1 MQTDTYHYA
10 MYDRG
15 LADAADLQARSSTMT
30 GTQLYAEEEKI
41 PDFAAAKAVMNMK
54 DRPAGQENGFICR
67 NSAGLVVRLVQPYDS
82 DIYPQEPG
90 DKTLAAQWR
99 FVYSKDP
106 RKARPFLDE
115 PEILSLNYYNVGECC
130 TENGHVYRST
140 IAANVYRPSEYAQGW
155 DDLGTIEEVMA
166 QDWDVDDSGEPTEPE
181 QPEEEGGESS
191 DDDDP
196 YKDVQDWFEP
206 DSQHYYN
213 KGDRMRYTDG
223 HVYESLIDVNTYSPD
238 AYPQGWKLLA

>member
-1 MQTDTYHYA
+1 MEHNTYHYA

-15 LADAADLQARSSTMT
+15 LADAADLQERSGSMD
-30 GTQLYAEEEKI
+30 GTALYAEEEKI
-41 PDFAAAKAVMNMK
+41 PDFQAARAAKNMK

-130 TENGHVYRST
+130 TENGPVYRST
-140 IAANVYRPSEYAQGW
+140 SAATVDRPREYAQGW
-155 DDLGTIEEVMA
+155 GYHGTIEEVMA
-166 QDWDVDDSGEPTEPE
+166 QDWEV
-181 QPEEEGGESS
+181 
-191 DDDDP
+191 
-196 YKDVQDWFEP
+196 
-206 DSQHYYN
+206 
-213 KGDRMRYTDG
+213 
-223 HVYESLIDVNTYSPD
+223 
-238 AYPQGWKLLA
+238 A

>member
-1 MQTDTYHYA
+1 MSETMYESA

-41 PDFAAAKAVMNMK
+41 PDFAEAAKVKNMK
-54 DRPAGQENGFICR
+54 DRPAGQENGFVCR

-106 RKARPFLDE
+106 RKARPFLED

-140 IAANVYRPSEYAQGW
+140 IPANVYRPSEYAQGW
-155 DDLGTIEEVMA
+155 EDLGTIEEVMA
-166 QDWDVDDSGEPTEPE
+166 QDWDVDEPEPE
-181 QPEEEGGESS
+181 QPEEGGGETG
-191 DDDDP
+191 DEEDP
-196 YKDVQDWFEP
+196 YKDVKDFVQPTGAHDA
-206 DSQHYYN
+206 YN
-213 KGDRMRYTDG
+213 VGDRVKYNG
-223 HVYESLIDVNTYSPD
+223 HVYESLMAGNTYSPD

>member
-1 MQTDTYHYA
+1 MSEQTLYKEA
-10 MYDRG
+10 MYAKG
-15 LADAADLQARSSTMT
+15 LADAADLQSRAPEMD
-30 GTQLYAEEEKI
+30 GTALYAEEDKI
-41 PDFAAAKAVMNMK
+41 PDFQAARQAKNMK

-106 RKARPFLDE
+106 RKAKPFLDD
-115 PEILSLNYYNVGECC
+115 PDILSLNYYNVGECC

-140 IAANVYRPSEYAQGW
+140 IPANVYRPSEYAQGW

-166 QDWDVDDSGEPTEPE
+166 QDWDIDDSGETTEPE
-181 QPEEEGGESS
+181 QPEEGGE
-191 DDDDP
+191 DDP
-196 YKDVQDWFEP
+196 YKDVDDWFEP
-206 DSQHYYN
+206 DSEHYYN

-223 HVYESLIDVNTYSPD
+223 HVYESLIAANTYSPE
-238 AYPQGWKLLA
+238 AYPQGWKMLA

>member
-1 MQTDTYHYA
+1 MSNLYTDA
-10 MYDRG
+10 MRAKG
-15 LADAADLQARSSTMT
+15 AADAADFQKRSAEMD

-41 PDFAAAKAVMNMK
+41 PDFAEAVKVKNMK

-82 DIYPQEPG
+82 DTYPQEPG

-106 RKARPFLDE
+106 RKARPFLDD
-115 PEILSLNYYNVGECC
+115 PDILSLNYYNVGECC

-155 DDLGTIEEVMA
+155 EDLGTIEEVMA
-166 QDWDVDDSGEPTEPE
+166 QDWEV
-181 QPEEEGGESS
+181 
-191 DDDDP
+191 
-196 YKDVQDWFEP
+196 
-206 DSQHYYN
+206 
-213 KGDRMRYTDG
+213 
-223 HVYESLIDVNTYSPD
+223 
-238 AYPQGWKLLA
+238 A

>member
-1 MQTDTYHYA
+1 MEHNTYHYA

-15 LADAADLQARSSTMT
+15 LADAADLQARSSAMT
-30 GTQLYAEEEKI
+30 GTELYAEEEKI
-41 PDFAAAKAVMNMK
+41 PDFQAARAAKNMK

-106 RKARPFLDE
+106 RKAKPFLDD
-115 PEILSLNYYNVGECC
+115 PDILSLNYYNVGECC

-140 IAANVYRPSEYAQGW
+140 IPANVYRPSEYAQGW

-166 QDWDVDDSGEPTEPE
+166 QDWEV
-181 QPEEEGGESS
+181 
-191 DDDDP
+191 
-196 YKDVQDWFEP
+196 
-206 DSQHYYN
+206 
-213 KGDRMRYTDG
+213 
-223 HVYESLIDVNTYSPD
+223 
-238 AYPQGWKLLA
+238 A

>member
-1 MQTDTYHYA
+1 MQNKELYTIA
-10 MYDRG
+10 MKEKG
-15 LADAADLQARSSTMT
+15 QADAADLQERSGSMD
-30 GTQLYAEEEKI
+30 GTALYAEEEKI
-41 PDFAAAKAVMNMK
+41 PDFTAAVQVKNMK

-82 DIYPQEPG
+82 DTYPQEPG

-130 TENGHVYRST
+130 TENGHVYRSK

-155 DDLGTIEEVMA
+155 EDLGTIEEVMA
-166 QDWDVDDSGEPTEPE
+166 QDWEV
-181 QPEEEGGESS
+181 
-191 DDDDP
+191 
-196 YKDVQDWFEP
+196 
-206 DSQHYYN
+206 
-213 KGDRMRYTDG
+213 
-223 HVYESLIDVNTYSPD
+223 
-238 AYPQGWKLLA
+238 A

>member
-1 MQTDTYHYA
+1 MEHNTYHYA

-41 PDFAAAKAVMNMK
+41 PDFQAARAAKNMK

-106 RKARPFLDE
+106 RKAKPFLDD
-115 PEILSLNYYNVGECC
+115 PDILSLNYYNVGECC

-140 IAANVYRPSEYAQGW
+140 IPANVYRPSEYAQGW
-155 DDLGTIEEVMA
+155 EDLGTIEEVMS
-166 QDWDVDDSGEPTEPE
+166 QEWDIEDGDSGETTEPE
-181 QPEEEGGESS
+181 QPDTG
-191 DDDDP
+191 DDDP
-196 YKDVQDWFEP
+196 YKDVPDWSEP
-206 DSQHYYN
+206 DSEHYYN

-223 HVYESLIDVNTYSPD
+223 HVYESLIDTNTYSPE

>member
-1 MQTDTYHYA
+1 MSNELYITA
-10 MYDRG
+10 MRNQG
-15 LADAADLQARSSTMT
+15 LADAADLQQRSGTMD

-41 PDFAAAKAVMNMK
+41 PDFQAAKQVKNMK

-67 NSAGLVVRLVQPYDS
+67 NSAGLIVRLVQPYES

-106 RKARPFLDE
+106 RKAKPFLDD
-115 PEILSLNYYNVGECC
+115 PDILSLNYYNVGECC

-155 DDLGTIEEVMA
+155 EDLGTIEAVMGA
-166 QDWDVDDSGEPTEPE
+166 
-181 QPEEEGGESS
+181 
-191 DDDDP
+191 
-196 YKDVQDWFEP
+196 
-206 DSQHYYN
+206 
-213 KGDRMRYTDG
+213 
-223 HVYESLIDVNTYSPD
+223 
-238 AYPQGWKLLA
+238 